1 MALSLGFAGCGFS
14 AQLGADEVPPEA
26 GSNDGGPD
34 ARPLD
39 GCTTFSTVV
48 DTCMVGAYGPGL
60 TITGNRRYD
69 TVSHTLAD
77 DPSGNNATTPMF
89 FETTIGGNPITL
101 VVVDGFA
108 IDGSAKLRVTGARAF
123 GVVSTAAIQIMGTL
137 DGTNGGAGA
146 RSLQTCINAGSQGR
160 DGADNNAG
168 SGGASGGGGGAFGSP
183 GGRGGKGDNNGAN
196 LMGGAGG
203 STIAYQATIIGGC
216 VGGKGGSQ
224 GGGGAGGAGGLGGG
238 AVFLTSAASI
248 GVSGVINVGG
258 GGGSKGNA
266 VDGGAGG
273 GGAGG
278 AILLESSTVSVSG
291 VIAANGGSGGGGAGN
306 TSGTDGGTGLPS
318 QTSAPVGQSTSTGGA
333 NGGAGGARAQ
343 PGGLQPADA
352 AGGGGGGGGG
362 AGRISI
368 KCTAP
373 SLTGT
378 VSPNPATWPG
388 S

>member
-168 SGGASGGGGGAFGSP
+168 SGGASGGGQVLQLVASNIAFQQTSLDAPAGQPFTIHFNNQDSVPHNVVIKDGS
-183 GGRGGKGDNNGAN
+183 
-196 LMGGAGG
+196 
-203 STIAYQATIIGGC
+203 
-216 VGGKGGSQ
+216 
-224 GGGGAGGAGGLGGG
+224 
-238 AVFLTSAASI
+238 
-248 GVSGVINVGG
+248 
-258 GGGSKGNA
+258 GNA
-266 VDGGAGG
+266 VFTGQIVTGPAATDYAVPALPAGSYTFNC
-273 GGAGG
+273 A
-278 AILLESSTVSVSG
+278 VHP
-291 VIAANGGSGGGGAGN
+291 NM
-306 TSGTDGGTGLPS
+306 
-318 QTSAPVGQSTSTGGA
+318 
-333 NGGAGGARAQ
+333 
-343 PGGLQPADA
+343 
-352 AGGGGGGGGG
+352 
-362 AGRISI
+362 
-368 KCTAP
+368 
-373 SLTGT
+373 TGT
-378 VSPNPATWPG
+378 ITVH
-388 S
+388 